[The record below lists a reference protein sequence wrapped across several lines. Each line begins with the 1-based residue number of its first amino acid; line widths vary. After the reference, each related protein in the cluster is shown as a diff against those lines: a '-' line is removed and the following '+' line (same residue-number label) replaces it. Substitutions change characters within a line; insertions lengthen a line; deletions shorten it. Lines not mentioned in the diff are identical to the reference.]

1 MADLI
6 KKIKIK
12 KQDGTFTD
20 YIPIG
25 AEAKNISTK
34 DGESVQEKIDKVI
47 YKEDIV
53 DNLESNNNEKALSAK
68 QGKILNSSY
77 LIDEITYEKFYHE
90 NSKSYV
96 HVLHIPHLDKDGKT
110 IEIKHGFAKDN
121 IDTGAE
127 RAIDFNDNH
136 NATLTINASVWAIES
151 QVTEQIKLED
161 LLGLY
166 IHEGEI
172 LKDNRSLLSED
183 FLKNR
188 YILGITETG
197 LLKSY
202 IGDTPVQT
210 ILNDGVIETCQ
221 AFIPILING
230 QNNRQNLINAGTTYW
245 AESTFTQTQ
254 DNSPKYNKIYYILEN
269 NVYKG
274 VMNLNAFEAGVTYY
288 EETSGFRY
296 PRQIIAQNSQTLDYY
311 IITGEGKGTTSNLG
325 LTLYEYTTIAQKYG
339 CDFAFVLDG
348 GGSTATIYKNIMV
361 NNKTD
366 NPSKYHA
373 HTDGLGYKE
382 RKVSDFLY
390 FSKDKKVQ
398 NDNNISFLL
407 SEIEKLNEKVNK
419 IMLTEEDRFFNPTN
433 FYENANQHHIF
444 NFNKWNEENSKYE
457 PSMRI
462 YFDNIAFP
470 GGLNIEDVTNNIPHL
485 LRIYNNTSDGIRY
498 LENKLGLLYD
508 QIQAFANNTDLNNL
522 PNMFTIGR
530 GNINQNITPMP
541 IEEGEDGF
549 NFVILQFGW
558 DTCKFQF
565 AFVLAQACIVK
576 MRTYTTSW
584 GPWKKFALET
594 DNKN

>member
-230 QNNRQNLINAGTTYW
+230 QNNRFTY
-245 AESTFTQTQ
+245 S
-254 DNSPKYNKIYYILEN
+254 Y
-269 NVYKG
+269 
-274 VMNLNAFEAGVTYY
+274 
-288 EETSGFRY
+288 
-296 PRQIIAQNSQTLDYY
+296 
-311 IITGEGKGTTSNLG
+311 
-325 LTLYEYTTIAQKYG
+325 
-339 CDFAFVLDG
+339 
-348 GGSTATIYKNIMV
+348 
-361 NNKTD
+361 
-366 NPSKYHA
+366 
-373 HTDGLGYKE
+373 
-382 RKVSDFLY
+382 
-390 FSKDKKVQ
+390 
-398 NDNNISFLL
+398 NNI
-407 SEIEKLNEKVNK
+407 
-419 IMLTEEDRFFNPTN
+419 
-433 FYENANQHHIF
+433 
-444 NFNKWNEENSKYE
+444 
-457 PSMRI
+457 
-462 YFDNIAFP
+462 
-470 GGLNIEDVTNNIPHL
+470 
-485 LRIYNNTSDGIRY
+485 
-498 LENKLGLLYD
+498 
-508 QIQAFANNTDLNNL
+508 
-522 PNMFTIGR
+522 
-530 GNINQNITPMP
+530 
-541 IEEGEDGF
+541 
-549 NFVILQFGW
+549 
-558 DTCKFQF
+558 
-565 AFVLAQACIVK
+565 
-576 MRTYTTSW
+576 
-584 GPWKKFALET
+584 
-594 DNKN
+594 